1 MTAPRQARLPRIG
14 YLSFPFRMAADG
26 GVLSDRETHI
36 REQIEQVLYTSPG
49 ERVFRPEWGLGARAL
64 VFEPNSAAL
73 HEVSRNRL
81 YSALAEVLAGEVDPK
96 SLRVEV
102 VSDAAEPEKLLIS
115 ISYVLATI
123 RKEERHELPL

>member
-1 MTAPRQARLPRIG
+1 MTAARQARLPRVG
-14 YLSFPFRMAADG
+14 YLSFPFRMTAEG
-26 GVLSDRETHI
+26 GAVSDREAHI

-49 ERVFRPEWGLGARAL
+49 ERVFRPDWGFGARAM

-81 YSALAEVLAGEVDPK
+81 YAALSEALAGEVDPK

-102 VSDAAEPEKLLIS
+102 GAAAAEPEKLMVS
-115 ISYVLATI
+115 ISYTLATI